1 MAKTK
6 FLLPCSCGREI
17 PVEITKAGQ
26 QLQCA
31 CGAILEVPTL
41 QGLRT
46 LKRAAPDVAASRK
59 STWGLRQ
66 QLLLVGAVITV
77 IALIPAGYL
86 YLYRPQML
94 DIDTVSPWHAW
105 NIWLDLRLG
114 LREGMREI
122 AQFDA
127 MVAAYWR
134 WMGVLGVLATLGL
147 LTMASSLLVPQKKRK
162 SRQQAQAM
170 VRGQVGCAG

>member
-6 FLLPCSCGREI
+6 YLLPCSCGREI

-26 QLQCA
+26 EVQCT
-31 CGAILEVPTL
+31 CGASVEVPTL
-41 QGLRT
+41 QGLRA
-46 LKRAAPDVAASRK
+46 LKRAAPDAAAPRK

-77 IALIPAGYL
+77 IALVPAGYL

-105 NIWLDLRLG
+105 RIWLDLRQG
-114 LREGMREI
+114 LREGMREM
-122 AQFDA
+122 AQFNA
-127 MVAAYWR
+127 MVTAYWR
-134 WMGVLGVLATLGL
+134 WMAVLGVFATLGL
-147 LTMASSLLVPQKKRK
+147 LTMATSLLVPQKKRK
-162 SRQQAQAM
+162 K
-170 VRGQVGCAG
+170 